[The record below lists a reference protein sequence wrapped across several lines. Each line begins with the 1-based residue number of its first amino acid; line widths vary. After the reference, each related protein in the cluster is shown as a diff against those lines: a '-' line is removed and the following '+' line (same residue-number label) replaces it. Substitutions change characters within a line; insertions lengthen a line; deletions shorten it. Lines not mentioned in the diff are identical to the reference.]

1 MIFYTLILLIVLI
14 WVVLDFFRLLKLITK
29 GLHDRISL
37 ILGFLFVLMIA
48 VIYFGGQDANVM
60 DFLNGNRGLYLFY
73 LISATLWAI
82 LNCIL
87 VTKDR

>member
-37 ILGFLFVLMIA
+37 ILGILFVLMIA
-48 VIYFGGQDANVM
+48 VIYFGGQESNVM
-60 DFLNGNRGLYLFY
+60 DFLNGNRGLYLVY
-73 LISATLWAI
+73 LISATVWAI